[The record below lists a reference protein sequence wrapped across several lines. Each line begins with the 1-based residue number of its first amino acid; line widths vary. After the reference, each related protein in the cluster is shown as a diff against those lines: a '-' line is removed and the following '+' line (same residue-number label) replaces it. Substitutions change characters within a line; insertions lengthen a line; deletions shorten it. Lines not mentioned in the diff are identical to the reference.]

1 MSDLGLQARNSPSRL
16 RYRHAEALHAGA
28 VRRLSGRRRAT
39 QRAVLLGRLGCRGA
53 WHAYQESFYSTL
65 LGEVLPPVGDGRR
78 AGCWKKAR
86 RQRGKIEAQREKKA
100 ADVALVTDENDVTN
114 ESQQQ
119 LHKRLKVSEHWRS
132 EHAAS
137 ILELRTSTPR
147 ASPSGKHAV
156 RELRAVVATPGGVN
170 SRECCAEVRYD
181 LLPAEGESEEAAKQR
196 DDRNRRREQL
206 ALGRLAGVPEQEEQV
221 RRKEEA
227 AEAARLERM
236 AAVVRDGNFIL
247 LTWFLSF
254 EVVSST

>member
-1 MSDLGLQARNSPSRL
+1 MACVPG
-16 RYRHAEALHAGA
+16 
-28 VRRLSGRRRAT
+28 V
-39 QRAVLLGRLGCRGA
+39 
-53 WHAYQESFYSTL
+53 FYSTL
-65 LGEVLPPVGDGRR
+65 LGEMLPPVGDGRR
-78 AGCWKKAR
+78 AGCWKRAR

-119 LHKRLKVSEHWRS
+119 LHKWLKVSEHWRS

-170 SRECCAEVRYD
+170 SRECCVEVRYD

-227 AEAARLERM
+227 AEAARLDRWREPL
-236 AAVVRDGNFIL
+236 FIL

>member
-1 MSDLGLQARNSPSRL
+1 MPKRFTPEQFAASA
-16 RYRHAEALHAGA
+16 AAGEP
-28 VRRLSGRRRAT
+28 RSEQFFSGDS
-39 QRAVLLGRLGCRGA
+39 GA

-86 RQRGKIEAQREKKA
+86 RQRGKIEAQRDKRA
-100 ADVALVTDENDVTN
+100 ADVVLVTDENDVTN
-114 ESQQQ
+114 ELTNEPQQ

-156 RELRAVVATPGGVN
+156 RELRAVVATPGGVH

-181 LLPAEGESEEAAKQR
+181 LPQAEGESEEAAKQR

-206 ALGRLAGVPEQEEQV
+206 VLERLAAMPEREEQA

-227 AEAARLERM
+227 AEAKLS
-236 AAVVRDGNFIL
+236 IL

>member
-1 MSDLGLQARNSPSRL
+1 MACVPG
-16 RYRHAEALHAGA
+16 
-28 VRRLSGRRRAT
+28 V
-39 QRAVLLGRLGCRGA
+39 
-53 WHAYQESFYSTL
+53 FYSTL
-65 LGEVLPPVGDGRR
+65 LGEMLPPVGDGRR
-78 AGCWKKAR
+78 AGCWKRAR

-196 DDRNRRREQL
+196 DVIMIGIGGVSSSRSGVWPGCPSRRSRSGARRR
-206 ALGRLAGVPEQEEQV
+206 
-221 RRKEEA
+221 RRKRRGWSGWRRWCA
-227 AEAARLERM
+227 TA
-236 AAVVRDGNFIL
+236 I
-247 LTWFLSF
+247 SF
-254 EVVSST
+254 F

>member
-1 MSDLGLQARNSPSRL
+1 MPKRFTPEQFAASAAAGEPRSEQFFSGDSGAGVRGMRTRSLSTARCW
-16 RYRHAEALHAGA
+16 AM
-28 VRRLSGRRRAT
+28 
-39 QRAVLLGRLGCRGA
+39 
-53 WHAYQESFYSTL
+53 
-65 LGEVLPPVGDGRR
+65 LPPVGDGRR
-78 AGCWKKAR
+78 AGCWKRAR

-170 SRECCAEVRYD
+170 SRECCVEVRYD

-206 ALGRLAGVPEQEEQV
+206 ALGRLAGVPEQEEQA

-247 LTWFLSF
+247 LT
-254 EVVSST
+254 

>member
-1 MSDLGLQARNSPSRL
+1 MPKRFTPEQFAASA
-16 RYRHAEALHAGA
+16 AAGEP
-28 VRRLSGRRRAT
+28 RSEQFFSGDS
-39 QRAVLLGRLGCRGA
+39 GA

-78 AGCWKKAR
+78 AGCWKRAR

-170 SRECCAEVRYD
+170 SRECCVEVRYD

>member
-1 MSDLGLQARNSPSRL
+1 MACVPG
-16 RYRHAEALHAGA
+16 
-28 VRRLSGRRRAT
+28 V
-39 QRAVLLGRLGCRGA
+39 
-53 WHAYQESFYSTL
+53 FYSTL
-65 LGEVLPPVGDGRR
+65 LGEMLPPVGDGRR
-78 AGCWKKAR
+78 AGCWKRAR

-156 RELRAVVATPGGVN
+156 RELRAVVATPGGVH

>member
-1 MSDLGLQARNSPSRL
+1 MLKRFTPEQFAASA
-16 RYRHAEALHAGA
+16 AAGEP
-28 VRRLSGRRRAT
+28 RSEQFFSGDS
-39 QRAVLLGRLGCRGA
+39 GA

-65 LGEVLPPVGDGRR
+65 LSEMLPPAGDGRR
-78 AGCWKKAR
+78 AGCWKRAR

-196 DDRNRRREQL
+196 DVIMIGIGGVSSSRSGVWPGCPSRRSRSGARRR
-206 ALGRLAGVPEQEEQV
+206 
-221 RRKEEA
+221 RRKRRGWSGWRRWCA
-227 AEAARLERM
+227 TA
-236 AAVVRDGNFIL
+236 I
-247 LTWFLSF
+247 SF
-254 EVVSST
+254 F